1 MITGSPQFFAI
12 ESQICQVS
20 LRPGLMG
27 LGFFVIHL
35 LGNVYGVREPD
46 ATALACSY
54 DSVGTI
60 LEQRGLHEVTL
71 LQEVDAHAIA
81 EAFRMVHYFPDQEDC
96 LFFGMKGGDFSDLIN
111 EKQVVW
117 APDGDEAFDDSSY
130 VLQFDVGNRVRLI
143 AFKAA
148 MEHPVYNR
156 STLREVWLPAEDFY
170 GLLQDWRLQFEEE
183 RNEKL
188 KRLPCGNA

>member
-1 MITGSPQFFAI
+1 MITGNPQFFAI
-12 ESQICQVS
+12 ESDICQVYSS
-20 LRPGLMG
+20 LGLMG
-27 LGFFVIHL
+27 LGFFVLHL
-35 LGNVYGVREPD
+35 QGNVYGVRERD

-54 DSVGTI
+54 DSVGDI
-60 LEQRGLHEVTL
+60 LDNRGLHEVKL
-71 LQEVDAHAIA
+71 LQDADAHAIA

-96 LFFGMKGGDFSDLIN
+96 LFFGMKGGEFSDLIN

-156 STLREVWLPAEDFY
+156 STLREVWLPADEYYDML
-170 GLLQDWRLQFEEE
+170 GQWRQQFEVE

-188 KRLPCGNA
+188 KRLPCNAV